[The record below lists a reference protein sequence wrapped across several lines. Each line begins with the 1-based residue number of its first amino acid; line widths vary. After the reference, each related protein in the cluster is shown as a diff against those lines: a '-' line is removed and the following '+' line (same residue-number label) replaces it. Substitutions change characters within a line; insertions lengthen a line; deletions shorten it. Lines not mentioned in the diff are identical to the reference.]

1 MWTSDLIPKRCFVC
15 NGFIV
20 KVLPEVFV
28 FIDVVLT
35 VVTQTGDSLSRGWM
49 PRDGERCG
57 D

>member
-1 MWTSDLIPKRCFVC
+1 MLTSGLIQKRCFVC

-28 FIDVVLT
+28 FIDGLNGCD
-35 VVTQTGDSLSRGWM
+35 TQTGDSLSRGWM